1 MNMQTKMYKGE
12 DKMKK
17 QLFYVA
23 LILAVLYGICAI
35 CTMAFTH
42 PIVLL
47 AISAAGLVCFFLNE
61 KSFRNGNDFLDKLC
75 DKH

>member
-1 MNMQTKMYKGE
+1 
-12 DKMKK
+12 MKRH
-17 QLFYVA
+17 LISAA

-47 AISAAGLVCFFLNE
+47 ALSAAGLICFVMNE
-61 KSFRNGNDFLDKLC
+61 KSFQNGNDFIDKLC

>member
-1 MNMQTKMYKGE
+1 
-12 DKMKK
+12 MKRH
-17 QLFYVA
+17 LISAVI
-23 LILAVLYGICAI
+23 ILAVLYGICAI

-47 AISAAGLVCFFLNE
+47 ALSAAGLVCFVMNE
-61 KSFRNGNDFLDKLC
+61 KSFRNGNDFIDKLC

>member
-1 MNMQTKMYKGE
+1 
-12 DKMKK
+12 MKRH
-17 QLFYVA
+17 LISAA

-47 AISAAGLVCFFLNE
+47 VLSAAGLICFFLNE
-61 KSFRNGNDFLDKLC
+61 KSFRNGNDFIDKLC

>member
-1 MNMQTKMYKGE
+1 
-12 DKMKK
+12 MKRH
-17 QLFYVA
+17 LISA
-23 LILAVLYGICAI
+23 AIILAVLYGICAI

-47 AISAAGLVCFFLNE
+47 AISAVGLVCFVMNE
-61 KSFRNGNDFLDKLC
+61 KSFRNGIDFIDKLC

>member
-1 MNMQTKMYKGE
+1 
-12 DKMKK
+12 MKRH
-17 QLFYVA
+17 LISAA

-47 AISAAGLVCFFLNE
+47 TLSVAGLVCFVMNE
-61 KSFRNGNDFLDKLC
+61 KSFRNGNDFIDKLC

>member
-1 MNMQTKMYKGE
+1 
-12 DKMKK
+12 MKRH
-17 QLFYVA
+17 LISAA

-35 CTMAFTH
+35 CTMTFTH

-47 AISAAGLVCFFLNE
+47 VLSAAGLGCFVMNE
-61 KSFRNGNDFLDKLC
+61 KSFRNGNDFIDKLC

>member
-1 MNMQTKMYKGE
+1 
-12 DKMKK
+12 MKRH
-17 QLFYVA
+17 LISA
-23 LILAVLYGICAI
+23 AIILAVLYGICAI

-47 AISAAGLVCFFLNE
+47 ALSAAGLVAFFLNE
-61 KSFRNGNDFLDKLC
+61 KSFRNGNDFIDKLC

>member
-1 MNMQTKMYKGE
+1 
-12 DKMKK
+12 MKRH
-17 QLFYVA
+17 LISAA

-42 PIVLL
+42 PIILLVL
-47 AISAAGLVCFFLNE
+47 SAAGLICFVMNE
-61 KSFRNGNDFLDKLC
+61 KSFRNGNDFIDKLC

>member
-1 MNMQTKMYKGE
+1 
-12 DKMKK
+12 MKRH
-17 QLFYVA
+17 LISAA
-23 LILAVLYGICAI
+23 LILVVLYGICAI

-47 AISAAGLVCFFLNE
+47 ALSVAGLVTFFLNE
-61 KSFRNGNDFLDKLC
+61 KSFRNGNDFVDKLC

>member
-1 MNMQTKMYKGE
+1 
-12 DKMKK
+12 MKRH
-17 QLFYVA
+17 LISA
-23 LILAVLYGICAI
+23 AIILAVLYGICAI

-47 AISAAGLVCFFLNE
+47 VLSAAGLICFVMNE
-61 KSFRNGNDFLDKLC
+61 KSFRNGNDFIDKLC

>member
-1 MNMQTKMYKGE
+1 
-12 DKMKK
+12 MKRH
-17 QLFYVA
+17 LISAA

-47 AISAAGLVCFFLNE
+47 ALSAAGLACFVMNE
-61 KSFRNGNDFLDKLC
+61 KSFQNGNDFIDKLC

>member
-1 MNMQTKMYKGE
+1 
-12 DKMKK
+12 MKRH
-17 QLFYVA
+17 LISA
-23 LILAVLYGICAI
+23 AIILAVLYGLCAI

-47 AISAAGLVCFFLNE
+47 VLSAAGLICFVMNE
-61 KSFRNGNDFLDKLC
+61 KSFRNGNDFIDKLC